1 MTDRT
6 RPDPDTVPDV
16 DPWVIPLHGATSPTS
31 SADAGATPPL
41 LGVVGPGA
49 EAPPP
54 VPTPASPLD
63 GYVGHTLDLPQ
74 DEDELPTEGFHP
86 RLRRSA

>member
-1 MTDRT
+1 MTDQS
-6 RPDPDTVPDV
+6 RPDPDV
-16 DPWVIPLHGATSPTS
+16 DPWVIPLHEPPPAPT
-31 SADAGATPPL
+31 SADAGTPPV

-49 EAPPP
+49 ETPP
-54 VPTPASPLD
+54 LE
-63 GYVGHTLDLPQ
+63 LPD